1 MTPSEEPSPGSIS
14 SADKDKLRE
23 LTAQSWEMELAISGV
38 AIFAVLQ
45 LPDLLDQGFDY
56 LRYNLITQT
65 EGLPGLL
72 PMLAFSM
79 TKSACYVLFLAFLV
93 NFVMR
98 AYWVGLVG
106 LLAVY
111 PSGIR
116 YDKIPF
122 ISTYAQEQIKKDLGP
137 LDRYIV
143 RLDRRCNIVFATAFL
158 MVMMLFLIAVGYVIV
173 LSVYLILRPAL
184 PAEVWQILKIAFNV
198 LLVLYLTATIILSN
212 KRVRQH
218 PIGTKLQY
226 GLMRFSQASMMGIYK
241 PISAISNTFY
251 SNIPTKY
258 ILRTMAVVMVV
269 FMGSFFV
276 EFTADLSRTDRR
288 IQGLASR
295 HLYTARIDEH
305 YVNPLAYDNL
315 RDENDYLA
323 QASIQADVIQE
334 PYIRLFIAYPKTLDT
349 LLKVVAKEPVM
360 DDSLSRQERRQRY
373 ADWST
378 EVMRNMLHVVINDS
392 LYSKPDVLFTQ
403 RGIHQQ
409 RGWQTV
415 LIPDNLRV
423 GKNLLKVG
431 LKTEGRLKPDEL
443 IAIPFWYVPDK

>member
-14 SADKDKLRE
+14 SADREKLRE

-56 LRYNLITQT
+56 LRFNLITQT

-72 PMLAFSM
+72 PLLALSM

-116 YDKIPF
+116 YDRIPF
-122 ISTYAQEQIKKDLGP
+122 ISTFAQEQMEKDLGP

-158 MVMMLFLIAVGYVIV
+158 LVLMIFLIASAYVQALV
-173 LSVYLILRPAL
+173 VYLLLRPAL
-184 PAEVWQILKIAFNV
+184 PVEVWQMLKIAVYAIVALYFVASVV
-198 LLVLYLTATIILSN
+198 LSLKQA
-212 KRVRQH
+212 RQH
-218 PIGTKLQY
+218 PVGIKLQY
-226 GLMRFSQASMMGIYK
+226 GVLRFNQLLMLGVHK
-241 PISAISNTFY
+241 PISYIINTFY
-251 SNIPTKY
+251 SNISTKY
-258 ILRTMAVVMVV
+258 ILRTIVVVMVV

-295 HLYTARIDEH
+295 HLYTARIDEQ

-349 LLKVVAKEPVM
+349 LLKVAAKEPIM
-360 DDSLSRQERRQRY
+360 DDSLSRQDRRQRY
-373 ADWST
+373 ADWSS
-378 EVMRNMLHVVINDS
+378 EVLTRILHVTVNDS
-392 LYSKPDVLFTQ
+392 LFAQPEVLFTQ
-403 RGIHQQ
+403 RGVHNQ
-409 RGWQTV
+409 RGWQMV
-415 LIPDNLRV
+415 LIPNNLRI
-423 GKNLLKVG
+423 GKNLLRVG
-431 LKTEGRLKPDEL
+431 LKTEGRSEPDEL
-443 IAIPFWYVPDK
+443 IAIPFWYVPN

>member
-56 LRYNLITQT
+56 LHYNLITQT

-72 PMLAFSM
+72 PMLAFNM

-122 ISTYAQEQIKKDLGP
+122 ISTYAQEQMAKDLGP
-137 LDRYIV
+137 LDRYII

-158 MVMMLFLIAVGYVIV
+158 LVLMIFLIASGYVLV
-173 LSVYLILRPAL
+173 LFVYLLLRPAL
-184 PAEVWQILKIAFNV
+184 PAETWEMLKIGVYSMAALYFLATFV
-198 LLVLYLTATIILSN
+198 LSQ

-218 PIGTKLQY
+218 PVGTKLQY
-226 GLMRFSQASMMGIYK
+226 KLVRFNQFLMLGIHK
-241 PISAISNTFY
+241 PISFISNTFY
-251 SNIPTKY
+251 SNISTKY
-258 ILRTMAVVMVV
+258 ILRTTILIMVV
-269 FMGSFFV
+269 FMGAFLV
-276 EFTADLSRTDRR
+276 EFIADLSRTDQRV
-288 IQGLASR
+288 QVLGSR

-323 QASIQADVIQE
+323 PGSIQADVIQE
-334 PYIRLFIAYPKTLDT
+334 PYIRLFIAYPKNLDT
-349 LLKVVAKEPVM
+349 LLKAVAKEPVM

-373 ADWST
+373 ADWSS
-378 EVMRNMLHVVINDS
+378 EVLARILHVTVNDS
-392 LYSKPDVLFTQ
+392 LIAQPEVLFTQ
-403 RGIHQQ
+403 RGMHNQ
-409 RGWQTV
+409 RGWQMV
-415 LIPDNLRV
+415 LIPNNLRT
-423 GKNLLKVG
+423 GKNLLRVS
-431 LKTEGRLKPDEL
+431 LKRADQSKPYAL
-443 IAIPFWYVPDK
+443 IGIPFWYVPN